1 MLTEIIDKSYEL
13 FAKYHLKGQL
23 EICTEC
29 CMTPEAA
36 AKLASLPVRQI
47 PKDLLAEYNDG
58 AKPDKT
64 TVEEVKHFLPRY
76 FDLVGQFQFPTHS
89 AELSFSRLIPF
100 DKSEWTK
107 EELELL
113 NQFPREYFKHC
124 LSIYPIP
131 SFNDKVDSVLIML
144 WKAGFDISGL
154 LTIWE
159 NEKTNQSALHFRDLY
174 FHGFDQYNQTKLF
187 SAFGDKKLAE
197 ILRNWLE
204 NEAVKKT
211 FTGIIEQLIIGD
223 NNLTD
228 SDINELNLLYDI
240 IQTKKNGL

>member
-1 MLTEIIDKSYEL
+1 MLTEIIDKSYGL
-13 FAKYHLKGQL
+13 FAKYHPAGKL
-23 EICTEC
+23 EICTDC

-64 TVEEVKHFLPRY
+64 TVDEVKHFLPRY
-76 FDLVGQFQFPTHS
+76 FDLVGQFEFPTHS

-100 DKSEWTK
+100 DKNEWSK

-113 NQFPREYFKHC
+113 NQFPKEYFKHC

-131 SFNDKVDSVLIML
+131 SFNDRIDTILIML
-144 WKAGFDISGL
+144 WKAGFKVNDL

-159 NEKTNQSALHFRDLY
+159 NEKTKESALHFRDLH

-187 SAFGDKKLAE
+187 STFGDKELAT
-197 ILRNWLE
+197 ILRNWLDTE
-204 NEAVKKT
+204 TVIQNFADTIEKL
-211 FTGIIEQLIIGD
+211 IIE
-223 NNLTD
+223 NNDLEDTD
-228 SDINELNLLYDI
+228 IYELNLLYDI
-240 IQTKKNGL
+240 IQTKKNGI